1 LAKYLPKYFEINA
14 EMLKYIRNKSYVSVR
29 IKVKFLKDGEE
40 QIDEYFIPH
49 EHNRKYLAQTLS
61 DLTKIMMEQ
70 VPIIRE
76 NIAEFLRCGS
86 GYVFGGYKIG
96 EIRAYAI

>member
-1 LAKYLPKYFEINA
+1 
-14 EMLKYIRNKSYVSVR
+14 VR
-29 IKVKFLKDGEE
+29 FLKDGEE
-40 QIDEYFIPH
+40 QVDEYFVPH
-49 EHNRKYLAQTLS
+49 GHERKYLAQTLS

-76 NIAEFLRCGS
+76 SISTFLRYGS

-96 EIRAYAI
+96 EIRAYTI